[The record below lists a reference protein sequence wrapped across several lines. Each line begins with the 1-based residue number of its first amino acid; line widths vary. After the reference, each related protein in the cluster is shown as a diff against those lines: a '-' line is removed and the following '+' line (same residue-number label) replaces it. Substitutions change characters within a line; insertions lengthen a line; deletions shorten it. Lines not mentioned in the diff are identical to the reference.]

1 MEKRKP
7 HYDLSKIKELI
18 SKESTRGITE
28 ITHKNAASLGYM
40 DVDAI
45 LDVIYSLNR
54 RHFYK
59 SMTVYDNP
67 GLWQDVYKI
76 EDEDRN
82 IKLYIKLQI
91 TKMKGIIIQFKRDEE
106 GD

>member
-18 SKESTRGITE
+18 SIESTRIITA
-28 ITHKNAASLGYM
+28 ITHKNAARLGYM

-45 LDVIYSLNR
+45 LDVIYRLKR

-59 SMTVYDNP
+59 SMTVYRNP

-76 EDEDRN
+76 EDEDKN

-91 TKMKGIIIQFKRDEE
+91 TKGEGIIIQFKRDEE